1 MLSAILQGIAAGIY
15 NQVLFGNKTN
25 KIDNNTRVIM
35 KCFKPVGQDMS
46 VYHVSGDIHVV
57 YIGNIG
63 YLFNLKTKK
72 KCLCNPN
79 GQLIRDNFELVY
91 SNK

>member
-1 MLSAILQGIAAGIY
+1 MLSDILQGIGVAIC

-25 KIDNNTRVIM
+25 KIDHNTSVIM
-35 KCFKPVGQDMS
+35 KCFKLEGQDMS
-46 VYHVSGDIHVV
+46 VYHFSGDIYVV

-72 KCLCNPN
+72 KFLCNPN
-79 GQLIRDNFELVY
+79 EQLIRDNFELVY
-91 SNK
+91 SN

>member
-15 NQVLFGNKTN
+15 NQVFFGNKTN
-25 KIDNNTRVIM
+25 KIDRNTRVIM
-35 KCFKPVGQDMS
+35 KCFKPEEKDMS
-46 VYHVSGDIHVV
+46 VYHVSSDIYVV

-63 YLFNLKTKK
+63 YLFNLKTKM

-79 GQLIRDNFELVY
+79 EQLIRDNFELVY